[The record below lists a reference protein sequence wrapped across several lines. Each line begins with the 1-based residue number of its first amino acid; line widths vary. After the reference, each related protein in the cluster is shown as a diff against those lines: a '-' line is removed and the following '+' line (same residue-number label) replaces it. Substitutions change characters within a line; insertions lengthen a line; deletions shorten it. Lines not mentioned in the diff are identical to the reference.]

1 MNDIILSAPSAD
13 VNGTVKFK
21 YAGRET
27 DIYSLSRRVTRTA
40 TLDGGSVTNDLGFT
54 HSDRTFNVSAALSPD
69 QQDLVSRLLRTYP
82 TLMISV
88 QEGLFLGAIEVN
100 NVTGNVSV
108 LQILIK
114 EKLTS

>member
-1 MNDIILSAPSAD
+1 MNNIILSAPAAD

-27 DIYSLSRRVTRTA
+27 DLYSLSRRVTRIA
-40 TLDGGSVTNDLGFT
+40 TLDGGVVLNDLGFT
-54 HSDRTFNVSAALSPD
+54 HGDRTFNISAALTPD
-69 QQDLVSRLLRTYP
+69 QQDSVNRLLRIYP

-88 QEGLFLGAIEVN
+88 QEGLFLGAIEIN

-108 LQILIK
+108 LQILIQ